1 MRVAVFDLDGTITR
15 RDTLWPYLR
24 GWVRRHPRRHFW
36 PRVLAVLVRYP
47 AGRDRGLLKSR
58 LIRIAMQD
66 AGRAEVGAWSAAY
79 VAGLGDGDLC
89 PGALASIERH
99 RAAGDRLVMLSAS
112 VDLYVPEIA
121 NRLGFDE
128 AVCTEVA
135 WRGDRLDGALR
146 TANRRST
153 EKRRCVEA
161 LRVRHPGAQIVAYGN
176 ARSDFEH
183 FAAADE
189 AVLVN
194 AGPCL
199 RREARERGYATRE
212 WRNKSPA
219 SPVTSV

>member
-1 MRVAVFDLDGTITR
+1 MRVAVFDLDGTVTH

-24 GWVRRHPRRHFW
+24 GWVRRHPRWNFW
-36 PRVLAVLVRYP
+36 PRVLAVVAGYP
-47 AGRDRGLLKSR
+47 VERDRGRLKSR
-58 LIRIAMQD
+58 LIQIAMRD
-66 AGRAEVGAWSAAY
+66 ATRADVEAWSAAY
-79 VAGLGDGDLC
+79 VAGLGDAEFC
-89 PGALASIERH
+89 PGALAGIERH

-112 VDLYVPEIA
+112 VDLYVPGIA

-128 AVCTEVA
+128 AICTEVA

-146 TANRRST
+146 TENRRAT

-161 LRVRHPGAQIVAYGN
+161 LRTRHPGVQLVAYGN

-194 AGPCL
+194 AGPRL
-199 RREARERGYATRE
+199 RREARARGYATQE

-219 SPVTSV
+219 RPVTSV